1 MMTSRHVRIMKI
13 FGTRLKQAR
22 EAAGYDSAAKAAAQL
37 GIEAPTYRAYER
49 GDREAN
55 YETLLRMCELY
66 GISVDYVLPVQAPV
80 GNAAKTRR
88 PAA

>member
-1 MMTSRHVRIMKI
+1 MTSRHNRIMKI

-22 EAAGYDSAAKAAAQL
+22 IAAGYESAAQAAAQL

-49 GDREAN
+49 GQREAN

-66 GISVDYVLPVQAPV
+66 RISVDYVLPVQATS
-80 GNAAKTRR
+80 GNSERRR
-88 PAA
+88 PTAA

>member
-1 MMTSRHVRIMKI
+1 MTSRYSAIMKL

-22 EAAGYDSAAKAAAQL
+22 IAAGYESAAQAAAQL

-49 GDREAN
+49 GQREAN

-66 GISVDYVLPVQAPV
+66 KISVDYVLPVRSV
-80 GNAAKTRR
+80 SGNSERTRR

>member
-1 MMTSRHVRIMKI
+1 MKI

-22 EAAGYDSAAKAAAQL
+22 IDAGYESAAQAASQL
-37 GIEAPTYRAYER
+37 GIEPHTYRAYER
-49 GDREAN
+49 GAREAN

-66 GISVDYVLPVQAPV
+66 GISVDFVLPVQVPV
-80 GNAAKTRR
+80 GNASKARR